1 MARAPPFQTSCTLAT
16 SFFPLQL
23 KSVQFNHIVSSNL
36 VVKRLAFPLRVRFG
50 FSITNKNPVNPRGVY
65 IYGPSPR
72 HGLSDDHDNDGM
84 EEGGHAVAVGYPLI
98 VGGGGG
104 GGNGRQAPLG
114 PRL

>member
-1 MARAPPFQTSCTLAT
+1 
-16 SFFPLQL
+16 
-23 KSVQFNHIVSSNL
+23 
-36 VVKRLAFPLRVRFG
+36 
-50 FSITNKNPVNPRGVY
+50 
-65 IYGPSPR
+65 
-72 HGLSDDHDNDGM
+72 M